1 MTGVTPSVC
10 EPTLAWPLCQEVSRS
25 AAKTETTEKR
35 SGFGPTRL
43 DRSTLLDRMLQTQ
56 PAERRFKVRHWSEQG
71 VLQVGW
77 GVYKPEQKKPGGR
90 AVSEQERADNQQ
102 RAARRAAGQIRRDL
116 LTIAA
121 DRMLTLTY
129 RANMTDR
136 GRAVADLARF
146 NRAMKTRYEHWASVA
161 VMEWQARGSAHFHLG
176 VAGFYPVE
184 EVRAV
189 WRAIVGDGNIDIA
202 FRPDGRGNQYSKLA
216 SYMAKYLTKNLDEG
230 RKPGE
235 HRYFRCQVPDHPT
248 ETYYIPATCPLG
260 IEQDLAVEVVQE
272 ALKVRDLSRCTFWQ
286 SVSGMGGSGFVSA
299 ELNQPN
305 TAPLFA
311 QVGHA

>member
-1 MTGVTPSVC
+1 M
-10 EPTLAWPLCQEVSRS
+10 
-25 AAKTETTEKR
+25 
-35 SGFGPTRL
+35 
-43 DRSTLLDRMLQTQ
+43 
-56 PAERRFKVRHWSEQG
+56 
-71 VLQVGW
+71 GW
-77 GVYKPEQKKPGGR
+77 GIYKPEQKKPGGR

-102 RAARRAAGQIRRDL
+102 RATRRAAGQIRRDL

-129 RANMTDR
+129 RENMTDR

-146 NRAMKTRYEHWASVA
+146 NRAMKTRYENWASVA

-189 WRAIVGDGNIDIA
+189 WRSIIGDGNIDMA
-202 FRPDGRGNQYSKLA
+202 FRPDGRGNQFSKLA
-216 SYMAKYLTKNLDEG
+216 SYMAKYLAKNLDQG

-248 ETYYIPATCPLG
+248 ETYYIPAGCPLG
-260 IEQDLAVEVVQE
+260 IETEMALDVVQH
-272 ALKVRDLSRCTFWQ
+272 ALQLRDLSHCTLWQ
-286 SVSGMGGSGFVSA
+286 SVSGIGGAGFVSA
-299 ELNQPN
+299 ELNQPRRE
-305 TAPLFA
+305 PLFSG
-311 QVGHA
+311 VGHA